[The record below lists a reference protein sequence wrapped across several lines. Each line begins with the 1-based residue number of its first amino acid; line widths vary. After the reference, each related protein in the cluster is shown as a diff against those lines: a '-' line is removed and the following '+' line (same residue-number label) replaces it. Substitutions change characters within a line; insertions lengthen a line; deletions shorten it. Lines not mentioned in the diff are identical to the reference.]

1 MENDV
6 VDASA
11 DPFAYVPAI
20 DPLYVPFGFF
30 NDMKDII
37 AKEIFYTVYVTG
49 LSGNGKTKMIEQACA
64 QSRREY
70 IRANITKE
78 TDEFDLIG
86 SYNLV
91 DGNTVWRDGPV
102 LVAMKRGAILLLDE
116 TDLGSERLLCL
127 QPILEG
133 TGYFNKK
140 KGEFVVPATG
150 FNVLA
155 TANTKGKGSD
165 DGRFIGANVLNEAFL
180 ERFAITVEQDYPSEK
195 TERLILTKL
204 FDSLETTK
212 EMDTPAFTANLT
224 KWAELLRTSYKQG
237 ATDEVITTR
246 RLCHIAKAYC
256 IFKNKKKALE
266 LCLNRFDDEI
276 KTSFL
281 DFYSKIDASMV
292 TKNAPAAAPEP
303 EVDDPTQRLVN
314 QRKAAQKAAAAA
326 AQAIPTGQPAQGT
339 GSVGTFGPAGTGSS
353 SNMISPPP
361 PGTRSNAN
369 LGAMGTN
376 KVTFG
381 DARNISSVSVKYRN
395 AFKCDPADNK
405 GNRTITVNGLKKTL
419 TKAEIEVA
427 NNNGTDLLDLTVKAL
442 LDKSKGISNTTTDDD
457 DD

>member
-1 MENDV
+1 MEV
-6 VDASA
+6 VDFSA
-11 DPFAYVPAI
+11 PAGSYIPAI

-37 AKEIFYTVYVTG
+37 AKDIFYTVYVTG

-64 QSRREY
+64 QAKREY

-140 KGEFVVPATG
+140 KGEFVQPMTG

-165 DGRFIGANVLNEAFL
+165 DGKFIGANVLNEAFL

-204 FDSLETTK
+204 FASLETTK
-212 EMDTPAFTANLT
+212 EMETELFTANLT
-224 KWAELLRTSYKQG
+224 KWAELLRQSYKQG

-246 RLCHIAKAYC
+246 RLCHIAKAYS

-276 KTSFL
+276 KTSFM

-292 TKNAPAAAPEP
+292 TKNQPAAASVAAAPN
-303 EVDDPTQRLVN
+303 DPNQDLVAI
-314 QRKAAQKAAAAA
+314 RKAAQKAAAAA
-326 AQAIPTGQPAQGT
+326 AQAIPAGVQAGGAGGWAPGNPVPQAGPGGMAGTVGTPTITPPAAGNKSNATFGGT
-339 GSVGTFGPAGTGSS
+339 GT
-353 SNMISPPP
+353 
-361 PGTRSNAN
+361 
-369 LGAMGTN
+369 
-376 KVTFG
+376 KVIFG
-381 DARNISSVSVKYRN
+381 DARNISAVSVKYKT
-395 AFKCDPADNK
+395 AFKVDPADAK
-405 GNRTITVNGLKKTL
+405 GNRTVTVNGFKHIITAFEI
-419 TKAEIEVA
+419 KAYTG
-427 NNNGTDLLDLTVKAL
+427 NDLLDDTVKAL
-442 LDKSKGISNTTTDDD
+442 LDKSRDPSNNTTA
-457 DD
+457 